1 MAVTNRGLNDNIV
14 QTKLDELFF
23 ETYDKKK
30 LIGHTDHTDSV
41 LFNQDSMAQKNKVEA
56 LLKGIGDF
64 NGVEE
69 EGAIAGD
76 TFEYGPV
83 KTTTAIKYAKALE
96 ITEELREDDGWG
108 VVMNQVKQMG
118 RKARLTQ
125 DQNAFEIFRGAF
137 TVTPTAH
144 AGKFLCDSTNANLN
158 GDTVDNSLTGDFSE
172 TVVDNMMKALYKQ
185 IAHDGTL
192 EGQVPSALLVSTDDW
207 KEACVLLDT
216 DKVVGSNNNDINIY
230 SNKFDISL
238 KTSVYLGTGVGA
250 QVASG
255 TIPAVTAGSDDAFFL
270 LGDNHLINRY
280 ERAPLTTKYRGEEYS
295 DNEVAKY
302 KARFR
307 EAYGAVDFL
316 GIVGSTGL

>member
-1 MAVTNRGLNDNIV
+1 MSVTNRGLNDNV
-14 QTKLDELFF
+14 VKTKLDELFF

-30 LIGHTDHTDSV
+30 LMGHTDHTDAV
-41 LFNQDSMAQKNKVEA
+41 LFNQDSMKQKSKVEA

-69 EGAIAGD
+69 EGSIAGD
-76 TFEYGPV
+76 TFQDGPV

-125 DQNAFEIFRGAF
+125 DQNAFEIYRGAF

-144 AGKFLCDSTNANLN
+144 AGKFLCDSTNTTLS
-158 GDTVDNSLTGDFSE
+158 GDVVDNSLTGAFSE
-172 TVVDNMMKALYKQ
+172 TTVDDMMKSLYKQ
-185 IAHDGTL
+185 VSHDGTL
-192 EGQVPSALLVSTDDW
+192 EGQVPSSLLIPTDLW
-207 KEACVLLDT
+207 KKATVLLDT
-216 DKVVGSNNNDINIY
+216 EKVPGSNNNDINIY
-230 SNKFDISL
+230 SNKFDIAL
-238 KTSVYLGTGVGA
+238 KTTVYLGTGVQA
-250 QVASG
+250 AVASG
-255 TIPAVTAGSDDAFFL
+255 TIPAVTVGSDTAFFL
-270 LGDNHLINRY
+270 LGDEHLINRY
-280 ERAPLTTKYRGEEYS
+280 ERSPLTTNYRGEEYS
-295 DNEVAKY
+295 NNEVAKY